1 MTYYMYIY
9 AYLRLLNVEKPFSEA
24 IMYLREYHVL
34 LCAENEIREYRHAL
48 QPERILHLES
58 IIKLG
63 NSVTVDFTAVASE
76 KIMSFV
82 NKIRFEIISLAT
94 LLIGF
99 AAPGIT
105 VKFL

>member
-9 AYLRLLNVEKPFSEA
+9 VYLRLLNVEKPFSEA

-34 LCAENEIREYRHAL
+34 LCAENEIREYGHAL

-63 NSVTVDFTAVASE
+63 NSVTEDFTAVASE
-76 KIMSFV
+76 KIV
-82 NKIRFEIISLAT
+82 NKIRFEIISLAS